1 MGGRVPVQFGA
12 QSSQTEK
19 TSQAPASKSLLR
31 RSCAIFTKPLAW
43 LGKPLGTAAAWMMSP
58 FRTLKAKMGRL
69 CWSKRLY
76 NGYDNALGVPRIRKP
91 IKAMA
96 WAAATFLVGC
106 IPPFHPLI
114 FATPITFMTTLLVD
128 WFVGFAEGISAD
140 PDKMR
145 QELDLRRSLV
155 TDPPNQPASPHD

>member
-1 MGGRVPVQFGA
+1 MRSVQFGA
-12 QSSQTEK
+12 KAPLQQGEAAARPSQK
-19 TSQAPASKSLLR
+19 PSLWRRVLR
-31 RSCAIFTKPLAW
+31 WFTQPLAW
-43 LGKPLGTAAAWMMSP
+43 MRQSFQKLARWTLSPLRQLSRP
-58 FRTLKAKMGRL
+58 FEKA
-69 CWSKRLY
+69 CFSKRLY
-76 NGYDNALGVPRIRKP
+76 NAYDNALGVPRIRKP

-128 WFVGFAEGISAD
+128 WFVGFAEGLSAN

-145 QELDLRRSLV
+145 QELDLRRRLA